1 MTDSSYLDF
10 LFTANVLI
18 SMSAYL
24 TVFVEGFL
32 IPFQVAIMPR
42 NWGPNWI
49 YMLAIF
55 LLQLEYF
62 VWPLEINSYL
72 FQTDKEALKILQN
85 PENISRWS

>member
-1 MTDSSYLDF
+1 MTSLNDSTSLDL
-10 LFTANVLI
+10 LFTANVLV

-42 NWGPNWI
+42 AWGPNWI
-49 YMLAIF
+49 YILAIF

-62 VWPLEINSYL
+62 VWPLEINAFF
-72 FQTDKEALKILQN
+72 FQTDK
-85 PENISRWS
+85 